1 MHEWYD
7 RHCPFDNVMKTANM
21 YRPMALT
28 GKDVLTALAIDE
40 GYESNMRLSTVDR
53 TMSLMLE
60 RVVLDLRALAR
71 RMNAD
76 IAHTPVKQSDI
87 FETIASIRDEYARN
101 GYDDLP
107 GSVGDNIRAKIDGI
121 ISALN
126 NLIPFADEL

>member
-53 TMSLMLE
+53 T
-60 RVVLDLRALAR
+60 
-71 RMNAD
+71 MNAD

>member
-1 MHEWYD
+1 
-7 RHCPFDNVMKTANM
+7 MKTANM

-28 GKDVLTALAIDE
+28 GKDVLTALTIDE
-40 GYESNMRLSTVDR
+40 GYESNMKLPTVDR

-87 FETIASIRDEYARN
+87 LGTIASIRDEYARN

-107 GSVGDNIRAKIDGI
+107 GSVGARIRANIDDI
-121 ISALN
+121 VTTLN
-126 NLIPFADEL
+126 RLIPLADEL